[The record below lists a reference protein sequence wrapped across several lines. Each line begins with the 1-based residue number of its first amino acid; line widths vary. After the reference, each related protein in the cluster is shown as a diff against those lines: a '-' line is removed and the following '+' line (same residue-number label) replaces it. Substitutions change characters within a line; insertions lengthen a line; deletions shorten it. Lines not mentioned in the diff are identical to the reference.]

1 MSSPSTPKKKAIVK
15 LPFPVKQAND
25 AKAADEEVEDMRP
38 KPQPYADRTWMPPRG
53 TRRSFGK
60 R

>member
-1 MSSPSTPKKKAIVK
+1 MSAQTPPNKKPVVK

-25 AKAADEEVEDMRP
+25 ARAADEEVEDLRP
-38 KPQPYADRTWMPPRG
+38 KPAPYADRTWMPPRG